1 MRAFFRFWTV
11 DVLGHAD
18 HLTHRRTAQ
27 CRHLCS
33 LSAGT
38 PPQPRPNDWSLIGD
52 TSSILPSR
60 SSILP
65 TSGPIAVLVALEK
78 LYDEHYPNNRLNF
91 GTLAQL
97 GRLLLH
103 RNLGHAELLDKR
115 RRHPS
120 LQSALLEMVNS
131 EEFALKNGKPGHL
144 NP

>member
-1 MRAFFRFWTV
+1 M
-11 DVLGHAD
+11 
-18 HLTHRRTAQ
+18 
-27 CRHLCS
+27 
-33 LSAGT
+33 
-38 PPQPRPNDWSLIGD
+38 
-52 TSSILPSR
+52 
-60 SSILP
+60 
-65 TSGPIAVLVALEK
+65 AVLVALEK

-91 GTLAQL
+91 GKLAQL